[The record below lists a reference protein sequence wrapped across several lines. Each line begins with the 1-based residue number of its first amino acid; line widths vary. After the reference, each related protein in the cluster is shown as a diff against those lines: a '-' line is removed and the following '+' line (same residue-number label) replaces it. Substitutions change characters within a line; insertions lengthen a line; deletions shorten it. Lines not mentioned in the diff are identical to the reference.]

1 VSEMVTQSVSTRSA
15 ARSYPWSHWRRQ
27 VLAIVRL
34 ELRKSFGRRAIGLYL
49 LGLLPVALPIL
60 LLVSVQIRGAR
71 GEVAD
76 LASWYAKLFQG
87 FNLHFAIFLGC
98 VTVFGSLMR
107 REVLDRTLHYYFLTP
122 VRRELVVVAKYLTGL
137 VVTVIVFGL
146 STFTTFVL
154 TYLAQPSDQV
164 FLLRGP
170 GIGHLAAYLMV
181 TALACV
187 GYGAMFLVF
196 SFFFRS
202 PIVPALLLFGWE
214 WLHPFLP
221 PVLKQLSIIHY
232 LQPLCPVPIPEGPL
246 AILSDAP
253 SPWLAIPGLLLL
265 SALLVAISAW
275 RARKMEISYEED

>member
-1 VSEMVTQSVSTRSA
+1 MSEMVTQSVSARSA

-27 VLAIVRL
+27 ALAIVRL

-60 LLVSVQIRGAR
+60 LWISVQIRGSR

-87 FNLHFAIFLGC
+87 FNLHFVIFLGC

-122 VRRELVVVAKYLTGL
+122 VRRELVVAAKYLTGL

-154 TYLAQPSDQV
+154 TYLAQPSDQG

-202 PIVPALLLFGWE
+202 PIVPALMLFGWE

-275 RARKMEISYEED
+275 RARKMEVSYEED

>member
-1 VSEMVTQSVSTRSA
+1 MVTQSVSTRSA
-15 ARSYPWSHWRRQ
+15 ARSYPWNHWRRQ

-34 ELRKSFGRRAIGLYL
+34 ELRKSFGRRAIGLYF

-60 LLVSVQIRGAR
+60 LWVSVQIRGSR

-87 FNLHFAIFLGC
+87 FNLHFVIFLGC

-154 TYLAQPSDQV
+154 TYLAQPSDQG

-170 GIGHLAAYLMV
+170 GIGHLAAYLLV
-181 TALACV
+181 TVLACV

-202 PIVPALLLFGWE
+202 PIVPALMLFGWE

>member
-1 VSEMVTQSVSTRSA
+1 MSEMVTQSASVRPA
-15 ARSYPWSHWRRQ
+15 AHGYPWSHWRRQ
-27 VLAIVRL
+27 VQAIVRL

-60 LLVSVQIRGAR
+60 LWISVQIRGSR

-87 FNLHFAIFLGC
+87 FNLHFVIFLGC

-122 VRRELVVVAKYLTGL
+122 VRRELVVAAKYLTGL

-154 TYLAQPSDQV
+154 TYLAQPSDQG

-275 RARKMEISYEED
+275 RARKMEVSYEED